1 MRRVTSHAL
10 LGPALLLYLLADAA
24 ATQGQ
29 LDPAGAL
36 IACVVALLS
45 LSPGVLERRRE
56 LPGALRVGW
65 LGLSCGAALLPAVA
79 PAARSLGIELV
90 SGLAA
95 SAAAALVLDLALC
108 LPDELG
114 SPSRALTWRRI
125 TRALSAVCALIG
137 AAAYAPAF
145 ELLGRTWVVPSRVAL
160 VPLVWLGVALVAAL
174 VLRALR
180 RRLGST
186 PEALA
191 SSAWALLGLW
201 PSATL
206 MGVAGVAYALGS
218 PLSGI
223 GPRAALALC
232 ALVLT
237 ASHLRLID
245 PRRRLSVGP
254 TTREI
259 VAGVLVV
266 ALIAALAVLVR
277 PLWPSEPLPLAV
289 WIAATLLLAAAL
301 QRVAR
306 EAVAVMLSPAGG
318 RLLAALD
325 QGHAQLGSCGDML
338 AVARVALRTA
348 RASSGDASAEPVL
361 FLFSPARTLRS
372 DAAGEPHSSRAAAHP
387 ELLARLR
394 AQPGELLQRGPLE
407 AQFVRAPALRPLIEA
422 LRSLDALCVLPLVQA
437 GELEAALVFPR
448 AARRSPLALEELE
461 ALQRFGRHLTGF
473 VAVLCADARAQQ
485 RAEQTFARVSGL
497 ESELAQTRDEL
508 ERARTELRLL
518 RAGGAG
524 RGLSAAGVAYGP
536 AMRALF
542 AQLKRT
548 AELHEPVLLWGE
560 RGVELEPLATVLHE
574 QGPRAHEPLVLVDC
588 ASVRPEAGAS
598 ALLGSDGTP
607 GWLALAGRGTLVLRD
622 LPALS
627 REAQQALSGALSA
640 RRTRVIATARRA
652 PDALCADGALE
663 PELRGRFR
671 AALRVPSLRDRRED
685 LPSLLLLA
693 LDRSARVLGKPA
705 VGIEAD
711 AQARLLVHDW
721 PGNCEEL
728 DAVIERSVARCE
740 GPRVRMQDLP
750 TLGQAPRS
758 APTASQLDG
767 TLERVEKRVLR
778 RALERANG
786 NKSEAARLLGLKRTT
801 FLDKLRRNGLEPEE
815 GAQGRSGQELS

>member
-1 MRRVTSHAL
+1 M
-10 LGPALLLYLLADAA
+10 GPALLLYLLADAA

-36 IACVVALLS
+36 IACAVALLS
-45 LSPGVLERRRE
+45 LAPAVLERRRE

-65 LGLSCGAALLPAVA
+65 LGLACGAALLAAVA
-79 PAARSLGIELV
+79 PAALSIGVELA
-90 SGLAA
+90 SGLGAT
-95 SAAAALVLDLALC
+95 AAAALVLDLALC

-114 SPSRALTWRRI
+114 SPARALRWRRVA
-125 TRALSAVCALIG
+125 RALSVAVALVG
-137 AAAYAPAF
+137 LLASAPALRGF
-145 ELLGRTWVVPSRVAL
+145 ALVWVVPSRLAL
-160 VPLVWLGVALVAAL
+160 LPAAWLGVALVVAL
-174 VLRALR
+174 GLRAFR
-180 RRLGST
+180 RRFGST

-201 PSATL
+201 PGAVL
-206 MGVAGVAYALGS
+206 AGGLGAGYALGM
-218 PLSGI
+218 PLDTVGV
-223 GPRAALALC
+223 RAALALV

-237 ASHLRLID
+237 ASHVRLID

-259 VAGVLVV
+259 AAGALVV
-266 ALIAALAVLVR
+266 AMIAALAVLLR

-301 QRVAR
+301 LRVAR
-306 EAVAVMLSPAGG
+306 ELVSITLSPASG
-318 RLLAALD
+318 RLLAALE
-325 QGHAQLGSCGDML
+325 QGHAQLGNCGDVR

-348 RASSGDASAEPVL
+348 REGSGDPSSEPVL
-361 FLFSPARTLRS
+361 FLFDPPRVLRS
-372 DAAGEPHSSRAAAHP
+372 DAAGEPHASLAPAHP
-387 ELLARLR
+387 ELIARLR

-407 AQFVRAPALRPLIEA
+407 GQFVRAPALRPLIEA

-473 VAVLCADARAQQ
+473 IAVLCADARAQH
-485 RAEQTFARVSGL
+485 RAEQSFARVAQL
-497 ESELAQTRDEL
+497 ELELAKTHGEL
-508 ERARTELRLL
+508 ERAHGELRIL
-518 RAGGAG
+518 RARGAG
-524 RGLSAAGVAYGP
+524 QGLSAAGIAYGP

-542 AQLKRT
+542 AQLKRS

-574 QGPRAHEPLVLVDC
+574 QGPRAHEPLILVDC
-588 ASVRPEAGAS
+588 ASVRPEACVH
-598 ALLGSDGTP
+598 ALLGGDGNP
-607 GWLALAGRGTLVLRD
+607 GWLALAGQGTLVLRD
-622 LPALS
+622 LPALA
-627 REAQQALSGALSA
+627 RDAQQALSAALAA

-652 PDALCADGALE
+652 PDGLCADGALDV
-663 PELRGRFR
+663 ELRGRFR
-671 AALRVPSLRDRRED
+671 ASLRAPSLRERRED

-711 AQARLLVHDW
+711 AQARLLAHEW
-721 PGNCEEL
+721 PGNSDEL
-728 DAVIERSVARCE
+728 DAVIERAVAQCS
-740 GPRVRMQDLP
+740 GPRVTLQDLP
-750 TLGQAPRS
+750 TLGSPRS
-758 APTASQLDG
+758 APTTSQLDG
-767 TLERVEKRVLR
+767 TLERVERKVLR
-778 RALERANG
+778 RALERAGG

-815 GAQGRSGQELS
+815 SSGHELS